1 MKKYLFFIIAT
12 LCVASVTAYAISN
25 SADEPCKSCKGRG
38 WFECTMCDG
47 SGWLDCPSC
56 NGDGY
61 IIRNDGRKET
71 CASCKGK
78 GQKAIKCGYCDK
90 GKRECDACYGTG
102 KQRYIGK

>member
-1 MKKYLFFIIAT
+1 MKKYFFVIIAT
-12 LCVASVTAYAISN
+12 LSIVAVTASAISF

-47 SGWLDCPSC
+47 SGWRDCPMC

-61 IIRNDGRKET
+61 IVKRDGSKET
-71 CASCKGK
+71 CASCDGRKVF
-78 GQKAIKCGYCDK
+78 KCGSCNK

-102 KQRYIGK
+102 KQRYIGR